1 MKNGRLLSRNRSK
14 YRRLLKLESLETR
27 SLMAADFLDSSHLSI
42 LAGSSLVAE
51 GESTS
56 PAIGYMPAV
65 PADVEV
71 LARQQ
76 IANGAG
82 NSGGVGAVEKA
93 IPLTDV
99 FRLHSRPS
107 ATKTIYLDFDGFT
120 AVGTS
125 WNRSNNITT
134 IVSPAY
140 DPDGN
145 GPAFTNGELT
155 QVREIWQMVAADFAP
170 FDVNVTTEDP
180 GESDLV
186 NEGGTDVRWGMR
198 VVMTPVD
205 FANSG
210 AGGFAYIGSFNWG
223 YESPGATDTPC
234 YVFNDLAFTVAAAVS
249 HEVGHSI
256 GLSHDGTTAANPIQ
270 PNAGYYNGHGTGEN
284 SWGPIMGVGGY
295 YRNVTTWDDGTYIG
309 ANNGAANANFG
320 SGPSDLDVITTQ
332 NGFGYVPD
340 DHANVRSG
348 ATQLIGTA
356 LPGGRQSISSFG
368 TISETNDFD
377 FFRFQTGS
385 GPVDITIDPYINE
398 LFTSDGNGGFVRT
411 LEDSFLNPT
420 TWYLNQ
426 GSNLDVEATIYDSAG
441 NVVAVSNPDGLRAS
455 FTNLVLNVGTYY
467 LRVDGAGFGTPQA
480 NPPTGYSEYGSLGQY
495 QITGTVASS
504 IDIQVLSSGTYTENT
519 APVRVAPDANFTTFN
534 ITTFAGGTL
543 RFSIATNYQASDR
556 LDFVSTGTAAGQVS
570 FVGNDVS
577 YGGILVGRVSAGVQ
591 TRTVTF
597 NAAATVASIQAVIR
611 SLTFEHT
618 TDSPLAAPR
627 DVTLFLDNGSNGVS
641 NLAVA
646 RVVVVPVNDSPV
658 MDDVSLT
665 EVVEDTQ
672 DPPGARISSAVSVG
686 FLDVDQNAVL
696 SGIAVTANPAL
707 ASEGVWEFS
716 TDRTVWVP
724 IGTVSPITSLL
735 LSRNTWIRFK
745 PASDFDAV
753 PAPLS
758 IRGIDETYLGA
769 FSTRTVRTRFD
780 VTQAVVNGP
789 FSLSDT
795 LLDTRVLPVND
806 APVAQVGP
814 RSVTVDEDSL
824 LTFNIDSAWF
834 RDVDNPNDML
844 LSVVQSDGQE
854 LPAWL
859 TLNAL
864 TGVLSGTPT
873 NDNVGVFNFVIR
885 SSDPAGLMAEIPLS
899 LTVVNVNDTPTGA
912 VLVGNNITENTS
924 NVFVGTLFGSDPDS
938 TDTVSFSITD
948 SRFQVR
954 GNQLFVAPG
963 QAINFEQTPF
973 INLNVRVTD
982 SGSPALFLDQ
992 NIRLNVV
999 DVNEFAPALRPTT
1012 LRIPENQPAA
1022 SPAGTLAAPDGD
1034 SAQRVRYRF
1043 VGTPPAMFAMNPE
1056 TGLVSLKTD
1065 AAINFETTDSYQF
1078 FVEAFDTGAPQLAT
1092 TASVNVVIED
1102 VNEYDPVIVTQ
1113 FINLSESQPADV
1125 VFATI
1130 QATDLDVRQA
1140 LVYSL
1145 VAPETRFAI
1154 NASTGAVSRV
1164 RGALFDYEQATTTTL
1179 TVRVTDPGG
1188 RSTEQVVTVNIVDAN
1203 DPPTSASVPTT
1214 SLLANVT
1221 GIDLG
1226 LVTITDQ
1233 DAGQAYSIQS
1243 LDDRFVVQNGRLLL
1257 APGKSISESDP
1268 AIVVIPLIVRE
1279 LGTNGLSYPLSI
1291 NINRISNP
1299 NPWQNPTNPLNV
1311 DGIGGVDPL
1320 DVLALVNAINSNRQG
1335 TLPSPRPSA
1344 TMNESYYDVDGDGS
1358 LNPLDVLAVVN
1369 FLNDKPTTVPP
1380 PGGEGEGSYLESPSG
1395 FSVVLDDK
1403 NEQLDASSVWLAA
1416 FNQLEEERQG
1426 TRRRRS

>member
-1 MKNGRLLSRNRSK
+1 
-14 YRRLLKLESLETR
+14 
-27 SLMAADFLDSSHLSI
+27 MAADILGSSHLI
-42 LAGSSLVAE
+42 AE
-51 GESTS
+51 GEASL
-56 PAIGYMPAV
+56 PQIGFMPAV
-65 PADVEV
+65 PED
-71 LARQQ
+71 LANWAREQSL
-76 IANGAG
+76 NGENA
-82 NSGGVGAVEKA
+82 SRTGAVGV

-99 FRLHSRPS
+99 FRLHSRPT
-107 ATKTIYLDFDGFT
+107 ATKTVFMDFDGFT
-120 AVGTS
+120 ARGTS
-125 WNRSNNITT
+125 WNRSSNITE
-134 IVSPAY
+134 IVSPAW
-140 DPDGN
+140 DPAGN

-155 QVREIWQMVAADFAP
+155 QISDAWQRVAADFAA
-170 FDVNVTTEDP
+170 FDINVTTEDP
-180 GESDLV
+180 GESNLV
-186 NEGGTDVRWGMR
+186 NEGGTDNRWGIR
-198 VVMTPVD
+198 VVMTLVD
-205 FANSG
+205 FSNSG
-210 AGGFAYIGSFNWG
+210 AGGFAFINSFNWN
-223 YESPGATDTPC
+223 YETPGATDTPS
-234 YVFNDLAFTVAAAVS
+234 YVFNNFSLAVAAAVT

-256 GLSHDGTTAANPIQ
+256 GLSHDGTTSANPIQ
-270 PNAGYYNGHGTGEN
+270 PSAEYYNGHGTGEN
-284 SWGPIMGVGGY
+284 SWGPIMGSGY
-295 YRNVTTWDDGTYIG
+295 YANVTTWDDGTYIG
-309 ANNGAANANFG
+309 TSNGSVNANFG
-320 SGPSDLDVITTQ
+320 SGPSDLNVITTQ
-332 NGFGYVPD
+332 NGFSYVPD
-340 DHANVRSG
+340 DHANNRNS
-348 ATQLIGTA
+348 ATQLIGA
-356 LPGGRQSISSFG
+356 SLPNGRQSISSFG
-368 TISETNDFD
+368 TISESTDFD

-385 GPVDITIDPYINE
+385 GPVDITIDPYVNE
-398 LFTSDGNGGFVRT
+398 LWTSDGNGGFSRS
-411 LEDSFLNPT
+411 LESSLIDPLNWT
-420 TWYLNQ
+420 NNQ
-426 GSNLDVEATIYDSAG
+426 GSNLDVEAAILDSSGA
-441 NVVAVSNPDGLRAS
+441 VVAISNPDGLRATFS
-455 FTNLVLNVGTYY
+455 NVVLNVGTYY
-467 LRVDGAGFGTPQA
+467 LRVAGGRFGNPQA
-480 NPPTGYSEYGSLGQY
+480 DPPTGYSAYGSLGQY
-495 QITGTVASS
+495 QITGTIASS

-519 APVRVAPDANFTTFN
+519 APVRVAPDATFSTFN
-534 ITTFAGGTL
+534 ITSFAGGTL

-597 NAAATVASIQAVIR
+597 NAAASVASIQAVIR

-618 TDSPLAAPR
+618 TDSPSSAPR
-627 DVTLFLDNGSNGVS
+627 DVTLFLDNGNNGVS

-646 RVVVVPVNDSPV
+646 RVVVVPVNDSPL
-658 MDDVSLT
+658 MDDVSLQ
-665 EVVEDTQ
+665 EVIEDT
-672 DPPGARISSAVSVG
+672 PNPAGARISTVVATG

-696 SGIAVTANPAL
+696 SGIAVTANSAL
-707 ASEGVWEFS
+707 ASEGVWEYS
-716 TDRTVWVP
+716 IDRTAWVP
-724 IGTVSPITSLL
+724 IGTVSPTTSLL
-735 LSRNTWIRFK
+735 LSRNTWIRFR
-745 PASDFDAV
+745 PESNFDAA

-769 FSTRTVRTRFD
+769 FSTRTIRTRFD

-795 LLDTRVLPVND
+795 LLDTRVSPVND
-806 APVAQVGP
+806 APVAVVGP
-814 RSVTVDEDSL
+814 RSITVDEDSL
-824 LTFNIDSAWF
+824 LSFNIDSAWF
-834 RDVDNPNDML
+834 TDVDDPNDLL
-844 LSVVQSDGQE
+844 LSVVQSNGQE

-873 NDNVGVFNFVIR
+873 NDDVGEFNFVIR
-885 SSDPAGLMAEIPLS
+885 SSDPAGLSAEIPLN
-899 LTVVNVNDTPTGA
+899 LTVVNVNDTPTGV
-912 VLVGNNITENTS
+912 VLVGNNVTENTS
-924 NVFVGTLFGSDPDS
+924 NIFVGTLFGGDPDS
-938 TDTVSFSITD
+938 TDTVSFSISD

-982 SGSPALFLDQ
+982 SGSPALFLNQ
-992 NIRLNVV
+992 NIRINVV
-999 DVNEFAPALRPTT
+999 DVNEFAPALSPTT
-1012 LRIPENQPAA
+1012 IRIPESQPAA
-1022 SPAGTLAAPDGD
+1022 SPVGTLTAPDGD

-1043 VGTPPAMFAMNPE
+1043 VGTPPTMFALNPE

-1065 AAINFETTDSYQF
+1065 AALNFETTDSYQF

-1092 TASVNVVIED
+1092 TASVNVVIGD
-1102 VNEYDPVIVTQ
+1102 VNEYDPVVVTQ
-1113 FINLSESQPADV
+1113 SINLSESQPRDV

-1154 NASTGAVSRV
+1154 NSITGAVSLL
-1164 RGALFDYEQATTTTL
+1164 RGGLFDYEQSTTTTL

-1188 RSTEQVVTVNIVDAN
+1188 RFAEQVVTVNIVDAN
-1203 DPPTSASVPTT
+1203 DPPTAASVPTT

-1257 APGKSISESDP
+1257 APGKFISESDP
-1268 AIVVIPLIVRE
+1268 ANLVIPIIVRE

-1299 NPWQNPTNPLNV
+1299 RPWQNPTNPLNV

-1320 DVLALVNAINSNRQG
+1320 DVLALVNAINGGRQG
-1335 TLPSPRPSA
+1335 ALPSPRPSS
-1344 TMNESYYDVDGDGS
+1344 TLSESYYDVDGDGS

-1369 FLNDKPTTVPP
+1369 FLNDKPAVPP
-1380 PGGEGEGSYLESPSG
+1380 SGGEGEGSYLESPSG

>member
-1 MKNGRLLSRNRSK
+1 MKNGRLVSRNRSI
-14 YRRLLKLESLETR
+14 YRRLLRLESLETR
-27 SLMAADFLDSSHLSI
+27 SLMAADILGASHLI
-42 LAGSSLVAE
+42 AE
-51 GESTS
+51 GKDSL
-56 PAIGYMPAV
+56 PKMGFMPIV
-65 PADVEV
+65 PAELVNWPG
-71 LARQQ
+71 QQ
-76 IANGAG
+76 SASGANVSPSDA
-82 NSGGVGAVEKA
+82 VGM

-99 FRLHSRPS
+99 FRLHSRPT

-125 WNRSNNITT
+125 WNRAYGLTS

-140 DPDGN
+140 DPARN
-145 GPAFTNGELT
+145 GPEFTDSELMD
-155 QVREIWQMVAADFAP
+155 VRDAWQRVAADFAP

-180 GESDLV
+180 GEANLV
-186 NEGGTDVRWGMR
+186 NEGGNDVRWGIR
-198 VVMTPVD
+198 NVITLDNFSGLPV
-205 FANSG
+205 
-210 AGGFAYIGSFNWG
+210 GGFAYINSFNWG
-223 YESPGATDTPC
+223 YESAGATDTPS
-234 YVFNDLAFTVAAAVS
+234 YNFNPGSIGVSATVS
-249 HEVGHSI
+249 HETGHSI
-256 GLSHDGTTAANPIQ
+256 GLGHDGTTAANPIQ
-270 PNAGYYNGHGTGEN
+270 PSAEYYNGHGTGEN
-284 SWGPIMGVGGY
+284 SWGPIMGSGFY
-295 YRNVTTWDDGTYIG
+295 SNLTTWDNGTYIG
-309 ANNGAANANFG
+309 TSNGAANANYG

-332 NGFGYVPD
+332 NGFGYVTD
-340 DHANVRSG
+340 DHANIRTS
-348 ATQLIGTA
+348 ATQLIGTS
-356 LPGGRQSISSFG
+356 LSGGFQSISSFG
-368 TISETNDFD
+368 TISETTDVD

-385 GPVDITIDPYINE
+385 GPVNITIDPYVNE
-398 LFTSDGNGGFVRT
+398 FWTSDGSGGFVRSIAS
-411 LEDSFLNPT
+411 SFLDST
-420 TWYLNQ
+420 RWSQNQ

-441 NVVAVSNPDGLRAS
+441 NVVAVANQDGLRAS
-455 FTNLVLNVGTYY
+455 FTDLVLNVGTYY
-467 LRVDGAGFGTPQA
+467 LRVDGAGFGNPQA
-480 NPPTGYSEYGSLGQY
+480 NPPTGYSEYVSLGQY
-495 QITGTVASS
+495 QISGVIASS
-504 IDIQVLSSGTYTENT
+504 IDIQILSSPSYTENT
-519 APVRVAPDANFTTFN
+519 APVRVAPDAIFSSFN
-534 ITTFAGGTL
+534 INSFAGATL

-556 LDFVSTGTAAGQVS
+556 LDFVSTGTAAGQVA

-577 YGGILVGRVSAGVQ
+577 YGGVVIGRVSAGVQ

-618 TDSPLAAPR
+618 TDSPSAAPR
-627 DVTLFLDNGSNGVS
+627 DITLFLDNGSNGVS

-646 RVVVVPVNDSPV
+646 RLVVVPVNDSPL
-658 MDDVSLT
+658 MEDVSLA
-665 EVVEDTQ
+665 EVLEDTQ
-672 DPPGARISSAVSVG
+672 NPAGARISTTVTIG

-707 ASEGVWEFS
+707 ASEGVWEYS
-716 TDRTVWVP
+716 MDRTVWGP
-724 IGTVSPITSLL
+724 IGTVSPTTSLL

-780 VTQAVVNGP
+780 VTQAVVNGS

-795 LLDTRVLPVND
+795 LLDTRVVPVND

-814 RSVTVDEDSL
+814 RSITVDEDSL
-824 LTFNIDSAWF
+824 LSFNIESAWF
-834 RDVDNPNDML
+834 TDVDNPNDLL
-844 LSVVQSDGQE
+844 LSVLQSNGQE
-854 LPAWL
+854 LPVWL

-873 NDNVGVFNFVIR
+873 NDDVGEFNFVIR
-885 SSDPAGLMAEIPLS
+885 SSDPAGLSAEIPLS
-899 LTVVNVNDTPTGA
+899 LTVVNTNDTPTGV
-912 VLVGNNITENTS
+912 VLVGNNVTENTS

-963 QAINFEQTPF
+963 QAINFELTPF

-982 SGSPALFLDQ
+982 SGNPALFLNQ
-992 NIRLNVV
+992 NIRINVV

-1022 SPAGTLAAPDGD
+1022 SPAGTLTAPDGD

-1043 VGTPPAMFAMNPE
+1043 VGIPPALFAINQE

-1065 AAINFETTDSYQF
+1065 AALNYETTDSYQF

-1092 TASVNVVIED
+1092 TASVNVVIDD
-1102 VNEYDPVIVTQ
+1102 VNEFDPVIATGS
-1113 FINLSESQPADV
+1113 INLSESQPPDV

-1130 QATDLDVRQA
+1130 QATDRDVRQA

-1154 NASTGAVSRV
+1154 NSLTGAVSLV
-1164 RGALFDYEQATTTTL
+1164 RGGLFDYEQSTTTTL

-1188 RSTEQVVTVNIVDAN
+1188 RFAEQVVTVNIVDAN
-1203 DPPTSASVPTT
+1203 DPPTAATVPAT

-1221 GIDLG
+1221 GVDLG
-1226 LVTITDQ
+1226 LVTISDQ
-1233 DAGQAYSIQS
+1233 DVGQAYTIQV
-1243 LDDRFVVQNGRLLL
+1243 LDDRFMVQNGRLQL
-1257 APGKSISESDP
+1257 APGKSVSDSDP
-1268 AIVVIPLIVRE
+1268 ANLVIPIIVRE

-1299 NPWQNPTNPLNV
+1299 SPWQNPTNPLNV

-1320 DVLALVNAINSNRQG
+1320 DVLALVNAINGGRQG
-1335 TLPSPRPSA
+1335 ALPSPRPSS
-1344 TMNESYYDVDGDGS
+1344 TLTESYYDVDGDGS

-1369 FLNDKPTTVPP
+1369 FLNDKPTVPP
-1380 PGGEGEGSYLESPSG
+1380 SGGEGEGSDLGMPSS
-1395 FSVVLDDK
+1395 FSVALEDK
-1403 NEQLDASSVWLAA
+1403 NEQLDVSSVWLTA

-1426 TRRRRS
+1426 IRRRRS

>member
-1 MKNGRLLSRNRSK
+1 MKNGRLLSRNRSS

-27 SLMAADFLDSSHLSI
+27 SLMAADISGASHL
-42 LAGSSLVAE
+42 AAE
-51 GESTS
+51 GELSLPEMGFMPIVPAELVNWPRQEFASNASTS
-56 PAIGYMPAV
+56 PSNNVSPSNAV
-65 PADVEV
+65 AM
-71 LARQQ
+71 
-76 IANGAG
+76 
-82 NSGGVGAVEKA
+82 
-93 IPLTDV
+93 IPLTDA
-99 FRLHSRPS
+99 FRLHSRPT

-120 AVGTS
+120 AVGTT
-125 WNRSNNITT
+125 WNQRYGITS

-140 DPDGN
+140 DPAGN
-145 GPAFTNGELT
+145 GPEFTDAELMD
-155 QVREIWQMVAADFAP
+155 VRDAWQRVAADFAP

-180 GESDLV
+180 GEANLV
-186 NEGGTDVRWGMR
+186 NEGGTDERWGIR
-198 VVMTPVD
+198 NVITLD
-205 FANSG
+205 NFSG
-210 AGGFAYIGSFNWG
+210 LPIGGFAFFNSFSWG
-223 YESPGATDTPC
+223 YESAGASDTPA
-234 YVFNDLAFTVAAAVS
+234 YVFNPGSIGVSATVS
-249 HEVGHSI
+249 HETGHSI
-256 GLSHDGTTAANPIQ
+256 GLTHDGTTAANPVQ
-270 PNAGYYNGHGTGEN
+270 PSAEYYNGHGTGEN
-284 SWGPIMGVGGY
+284 SWGPIMGSGFFS
-295 YRNVTTWDDGTYIG
+295 NVTTWDNGTYIG
-309 ANNGAANANFG
+309 TSNGTANANRS

-332 NGFGYVPD
+332 NGFGYITD
-340 DHANVRSG
+340 DHANTRTS
-348 ATQLIGTA
+348 ATQLIGTS
-356 LPGGRQSISSFG
+356 LPNGFQSISSFG
-368 TISETNDFD
+368 TISETTDVD

-385 GPVDITIDPYINE
+385 GPVNITIDPYVNE
-398 LFTSDGNGGFVRT
+398 VWTSDGRGGFVRSLT
-411 LEDSFLNPT
+411 SSLLDSTF
-420 TWYLNQ
+420 WSQNQ

-455 FTNLVLNVGTYY
+455 FTNLGLNVGTYY
-467 LRVDGAGFGTPQA
+467 LRVDGAGFGNPQA
-480 NPPTGYSEYGSLGQY
+480 NSPTGYSEYVSLGQY
-495 QITGTVASS
+495 QITGTIASS
-504 IDIQVLSSGTYTENT
+504 IDIQILSSSSYTENT
-519 APVRVAPDANFTTFN
+519 APEPVAPDAIFSSFN
-534 ITTFAGGTL
+534 INSFAGAAL

-577 YGGILVGRVSAGVQ
+577 YGGVLIGRVSPGVQ

-618 TDSPLAAPR
+618 TDSPLVAPR
-627 DVTLFLDNGSNGVS
+627 DVTMFLDNGNNGVS

-646 RVVVVPVNDSPV
+646 RVVVVPVNDSPL
-658 MDDVSLT
+658 MEDVSLS
-665 EVVEDTQ
+665 EVLEDTQ
-672 DPPGARISSAVSVG
+672 DPAGARISTTVTTG

-707 ASEGVWEFS
+707 ASEGVWEYS

-724 IGTVSPITSLL
+724 VGTVSPTTSLL

-745 PASDFDAV
+745 PASNFDAV

-795 LLDTRVLPVND
+795 LLDTRVTPVND

-814 RSVTVDEDSL
+814 RSDTVNEDSP

-834 RDVDNPNDML
+834 TDVDNPNDML

-854 LPAWL
+854 LPLWL

-885 SSDPAGLMAEIPLS
+885 SSDPAGLTAEIPLS
-899 LTVVNVNDTPTGA
+899 LTVVNTNDTPTGV

-938 TDTVSFSITD
+938 TDTVSFSTTD
-948 SRFQVR
+948 SRFQIR

-963 QAINFEQTPF
+963 QSIDFENTQS
-973 INLNVRVTD
+973 IQLSIGVTD
-982 SGSPALFLDQ
+982 TAGASIDPPPV
-992 NIRLNVV
+992 IVINVIN
-999 DVNEFAPALRPTT
+999 VNEFAPALMPTT
-1012 LRIPENQPAA
+1012 IRIPENQPAA
-1022 SPAGTLAAPDGD
+1022 SSAGTLLAPDGD
-1034 SAQRVRYRF
+1034 AAQRVRYRF
-1043 VGTPPAMFAMNPE
+1043 VGTPPTMFTLNSE
-1056 TGLVSLKTD
+1056 TGMVSLKTD
-1065 AAINFETTDSYQF
+1065 AALNFETTDSYQF
-1078 FVEAFDTGAPQLAT
+1078 FVEAIDNGAPQKAT

-1102 VNEYDPVIVTQ
+1102 VNEYAPVIATQ
-1113 FINLSESQPADV
+1113 SINLSESQPPDFA
-1125 VFATI
+1125 FATI

-1154 NASTGAVSRV
+1154 NATTGALSLI
-1164 RGALFDYEQATTTTL
+1164 RGALFDYEQANTTTL
-1179 TVRVTDPGG
+1179 KVRVTDPGG
-1188 RSTEQVVTVNIVDAN
+1188 RFTEQVVTVNVLDAN
-1203 DPPTSASVPTT
+1203 DPPTSASIPTT

-1226 LVTITDQ
+1226 LIAITDQ
-1233 DAGQAYSIQS
+1233 DSGQAYSIQS

-1268 AIVVIPLIVRE
+1268 ANVVIPLIVRE

-1291 NINRISNP
+1291 NISRISNP
-1299 NPWQNPTNPLNV
+1299 TPWQNPINPLDV
-1311 DGIGGVDPL
+1311 DGSGGDKPVDPL
-1320 DVLALVNAINSNRQG
+1320 DVLALVNAINGNRQG
-1335 TLPSPRPSA
+1335 ALPSPRPLS
-1344 TMNESYYDVDGDGS
+1344 TFTESFYDVDGDGS

-1369 FLNDKPTTVPP
+1369 FINDKTNVPP
-1380 PGGEGEGSYLESPSG
+1380 SGSEGEGADLGSPNS
-1395 FSVVLDDK
+1395 FPLVWDDK
-1403 NEQLDASSVWLAA
+1403 NEQLDASGIWLAA